1 MKRALLI
8 FVALSFGISMADE
21 NKIHVLGEE
30 KDGSYVLVAN
40 KFDPSTGELGE
51 ERIVTWSI
59 PYKNGKKNGVAV
71 GKIDDE
77 IYEEISYVNDIREG
91 ISRKY
96 HDNGNIYCESMYRLG
111 KKNGI

>member
-1 MKRALLI
+1 M
-8 FVALSFGISMADE
+8 
-21 NKIHVLGEE
+21 
-30 KDGSYVLVAN
+30 
-40 KFDPSTGELGE
+40 
-51 ERIVTWSI
+51 
-59 PYKNGKKNGVAV
+59 